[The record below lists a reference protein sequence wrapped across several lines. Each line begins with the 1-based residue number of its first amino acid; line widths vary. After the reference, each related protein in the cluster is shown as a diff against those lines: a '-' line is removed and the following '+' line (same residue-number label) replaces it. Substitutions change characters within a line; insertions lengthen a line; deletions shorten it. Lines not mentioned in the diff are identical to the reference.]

1 MMNLHERRSLLESQT
16 NPDQTRDYVIT
27 LSGGMTNK
35 SSDTRRYD
43 HHIQYVPDR
52 TILVPE
58 SLNRYL
64 MELNKQDGIS
74 LEEITTAIL
83 SDLQNQIVP
92 RWVQV
97 AIKMDIQ
104 SLDHIVL
111 HQAIV
116 EDAQPGWQNDELLN
130 RLASA

>member
-1 MMNLHERRSLLESQT
+1 MMNLHERRSLLEFQS

-27 LSGGMTNK
+27 LSGSMTNN
-35 SSDTRRYD
+35 SPDIRYD
-43 HHIQYVPDR
+43 HNIQYVPDR

-64 MELNKQDGIS
+64 MELNKRDGIS
-74 LEEITTAIL
+74 LEEITTTIL

-104 SLDHIVL
+104 SLDHIAL
-111 HQAIV
+111 HQATV
-116 EDAQPGWQNDELLN
+116 EDAQPGWHNDELLN